1 MRALRTWLAPVTLA
15 TLFLS
20 CSDTPTAPSDLFQL
34 ELSPSRV
41 TAGAASTGT
50 VTLRGRMPHDF
61 RVSLSSSDAVASVPP
76 SIVVPA
82 GTSSAEFAVRTRL
95 VAADTVTR
103 IMASAGDMNDEVALQ
118 VVAPI
123 ARPAT
128 LDALQLE
135 ATSIRGG
142 QNLQGTVRLT
152 GAAPAGGL
160 LVSLRSSNVAA
171 VVPATVLIQFGAIS
185 AAFAVSTGPVSL
197 DTQLEITAAYADQ
210 TRTVPLRVI
219 P

>member
-1 MRALRTWLAPVTLA
+1 MRTLRTWLAPVTLA
-15 TLFLS
+15 AWFLS

-34 ELSPSRV
+34 ELSPSTV
-41 TAGAASTGT
+41 AAGTASTGT

-61 RVSLSSSDAVASVPP
+61 RITLSSSDAVASVPP
-76 SIVVPA
+76 LVVIPA
-82 GTSSAEFAVRTRL
+82 GTSGAEFTVRTRL
-95 VAADTVTR
+95 VAADTVIR
-103 IMASAGDMNDEVALQ
+103 ITASAGDMNDEVALA

-128 LDALQLE
+128 LGALELQ

-142 QNLQGTVRLT
+142 QDLQGTLRLT
-152 GAAPAGGL
+152 GAAPVGGL
-160 LVSLRSSNVAA
+160 LVSLRSSNFAA
-171 VVPATVLIQFGAIS
+171 VVPATVLIQSGAIS
-185 AAFAVSTGPVSL
+185 AAFTVSTGPVNL
-197 DTQLEITAAYADQ
+197 DTQLEITATYADQ